1 MGARKTFEQCGLL
14 SDRRRR
20 PYLARTKARF
30 IFSRQYI
37 PVTLC
42 QYNHARVFSSACK
55 TPAQARR
62 VIGKS
67 YVSRLISRKTLETFF
82 VVGSRSPRRL
92 RCECFTIVCDS
103 QSHAL
108 FSECRPGVHEP
119 DEHPDEARLTQ
130 RDRKDAALKES
141 SSQSTV
147 MG

>member
-1 MGARKTFEQCGLL
+1 MWSFIGSKEAAIPGQDKSPTHFFSAIHPCHSLPIQSCSSFFFSMQDTCASKTC
-14 SDRRRR
+14 
-20 PYLARTKARF
+20 
-30 IFSRQYI
+30 
-37 PVTLC
+37 
-42 QYNHARVFSSACK
+42 NWK
-55 TPAQARR
+55 T
-62 VIGKS
+62 

-103 QSHAL
+103 QSHAS